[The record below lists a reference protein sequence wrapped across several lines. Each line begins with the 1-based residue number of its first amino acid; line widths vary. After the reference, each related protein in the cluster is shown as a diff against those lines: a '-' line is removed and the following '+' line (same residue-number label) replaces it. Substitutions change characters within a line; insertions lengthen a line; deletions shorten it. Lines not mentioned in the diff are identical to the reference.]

1 MRVEIKQERA
11 DTPEAMRM
19 LDELDR
25 YLISLYPPE
34 SNHLLSISELLEPNV
49 SFFVARM
56 NGTAVGCGALLIKSG
71 YGEIKRMFVKPE
83 KRGLGVG
90 DAIISKLCDVAR
102 CKGLKTARLE
112 TGTLQDHAIRLYER
126 AGFRR
131 IGPFGDY
138 QADPLSILYELSL

>member
-83 KRGLGVG
+83 KRGLGV
-90 DAIISKLCDVAR
+90 
-102 CKGLKTARLE
+102 
-112 TGTLQDHAIRLYER
+112 
-126 AGFRR
+126 
-131 IGPFGDY
+131 
-138 QADPLSILYELSL
+138 

>member
-1 MRVEIKQERA
+1 
-11 DTPEAMRM
+11 
-19 LDELDR
+19 
-25 YLISLYPPE
+25 
-34 SNHLLSISELLEPNV
+34 
-49 SFFVARM
+49 
-56 NGTAVGCGALLIKSG
+56 
-71 YGEIKRMFVKPE
+71 
-83 KRGLGVG
+83 LGVG